1 MRDRGCSARTMPV
14 LGQKYSATGIWTAK
28 CLVAISLPAEK
39 RGEKGERK
47 MSGLACKKELSRDV
61 SDYMVTTQREKLFDD
76 HI

>member
-1 MRDRGCSARTMPV
+1 MPV

-47 MSGLACKKELSRDV
+47 MSGLACKKELSRDGYYKV
-61 SDYMVTTQREKLFDD
+61 FTLQKMLFDD